1 MRKVKVMAGIVL
13 LGVIAVALH
22 LRTPP
27 KMTPLNIVYA
37 DGSNV
42 TLWSSTAEVRQPVAT
57 VNFGDRLSVLD
68 QFEDQIEVRTDAGAT
83 GWVEESDLLP
93 SALWER
99 GHALAR
105 KAESM
110 PIDALGHTAVP
121 SNVHLEPGR
130 EMPRIDQFTRGVS
143 VELLAREPVAL
154 ERSAATAEEEVS
166 TAEQAPAK
174 MEDWWLVLAH
184 TPKEGTV
191 AGWVL
196 GRFLDLDAPAPLPEY
211 ASAAGMRMV
220 SWLVLN
226 HVEDTNGTEKPQYLV
241 LGTKGPEGRVCDFT
255 ELRVY
260 TWGAERGEYETAF
273 IDGSLCGRL
282 PVRLARSSTSASD
295 LTFSFRDVN
304 DGATDTQTYR
314 MQQTI
319 VRRIE
324 PQVKPSPR
332 KRSRAAA
339 A

>member
-1 MRKVKVMAGIVL
+1 MRMVKVMAGIVL
-13 LGVIAVALH
+13 LGVIALALH

-27 KMTPLNIVYA
+27 KMTPLKIVYA

-57 VNFGDRLSVLD
+57 VSFGDRLSVVD
-68 QFEDQIEVRTDAGAT
+68 QAGEDVEVRTGAGAT
-83 GWVEESDLLP
+83 GWVEAEELLP
-93 SALWER
+93 SALWGR
-99 GHALAR
+99 GRELAR
-105 KAESM
+105 KAASM
-110 PIDALGHTAVP
+110 PIAALGHTAVT

-130 EMPRIDQFTRGVS
+130 EMPRIDQFTSGVP
-143 VELLAREPVAL
+143 VELLAREPMAL
-154 ERSAATAEEEVS
+154 ERSAATEEEVS
-166 TAEQAPAK
+166 TAGQEPAK
-174 MEDWWLVLAH
+174 MEDWWLVLAR
-184 TPKEGTV
+184 TPNEGTV

-226 HVEDTNGTEKPQYLV
+226 HVEDADGTEKPQYLV
-241 LGTKGPEGRVCDFT
+241 LGTKGPEGQVCDFT

-260 TWGAERGEYETAF
+260 TWGVERHEYETAF

-282 PVRLARSSTSASD
+282 PVRLARSSSSASD
-295 LTFSFRDVN
+295 LTFSFRDLN

-314 MQQTI
+314 MRQTI

-324 PQVKPSPR
+324 PQGRPSPR